1 MIERHLNIIKEAA
14 KWQNIA
20 TFNKEKVELSPE
32 MLDINETPESV
43 EIKEGAVK
51 DVLHNWMEAIPKNA
65 VKEIKKLM
73 HGSLLSHVARF
84 DRKMRIKLIGELND
98 IAKKYKMEKLKTEGV
113 SPGDTIYDYF
123 DTFYPEREPSKNK
136 KQTSPKVTVYHMKD
150 SVETVPEEDTLL
162 EHDGT
167 KIGFM
172 NRKNIADGWFETAPK
187 GTLTNT
193 PFKFYPPTSGKS
205 VLMTH
210 FQVEDLVKDLTK
222 ALEART
228 KGKGSGE
235 SWATRMLAGPSD
247 SWQ

>member
-14 KWQNIA
+14 KWQNKQI
-20 TFNKEKVELSPE
+20 T
-32 MLDINETPESV
+32 
-43 EIKEGAVK
+43 EGGVK
-51 DVLHNWMEAIPKNA
+51 DALNDWMEAIPKKA
-65 VKEIKKLM
+65 VAEMKKIM
-73 HGSLLSHVARF
+73 HGSLLRTVSEF
-84 DRKMRIKLIGELND
+84 DPKMRRKLVGELD
-98 IAKKYKMEKLKTEGV
+98 AIAKKYKMEKLKTEGV

-123 DTFYPEREPSKNK
+123 DTFYPERAPSKNK

-162 EHDGT
+162 EHDGE
-167 KIGFM
+167 KVGFI
-172 NRKNIADGWFETAPK
+172 NRKNVANGWFETAPK

-205 VLMTH
+205 VLMTY

-222 ALEART
+222 ALEARR
-228 KGKGSGE
+228 GSGE

>member
-14 KWQNIA
+14 KWQNWR
-20 TFNKEKVELSPE
+20 NKQ
-32 MLDINETPESV
+32 IT
-43 EIKEGAVK
+43 EGGVK
-51 DVLHNWMEAIPKNA
+51 DALNDWMKAIPKKA
-65 VKEIKKLM
+65 VAEMKKIM
-73 HGSLLSHVARF
+73 HGSLLRTVSEF
-84 DRKMRIKLIGELND
+84 DPKMRRKLIGELD
-98 IAKKYKMEKLKTEGV
+98 AIAKKYKIDNVLPPTYGTAGQVAFE
-113 SPGDTIYDYF
+113 YF

-162 EHDGT
+162 EHDGE
-167 KIGFM
+167 KVGFI
-172 NRKNIADGWFETAPK
+172 NRKNVANGWFETAPK

>member
-43 EIKEGAVK
+43 E
-51 DVLHNWMEAIPKNA
+51 
-65 VKEIKKLM
+65 
-73 HGSLLSHVARF
+73 
-84 DRKMRIKLIGELND
+84 
-98 IAKKYKMEKLKTEGV
+98 
-113 SPGDTIYDYF
+113 
-123 DTFYPEREPSKNK
+123 
-136 KQTSPKVTVYHMKD
+136 
-150 SVETVPEEDTLL
+150 TVPEEDTLL
-162 EHDGT
+162 EHDGE
-167 KIGFM
+167 KVGFM

-187 GTLTNT
+187 GRLTNT

-205 VLMTH
+205 VLMTY

-222 ALEART
+222 ALEAR